1 MDETQKESNL
11 DYVNEIWNIADYV
24 RDVIPRADYNKVVLP
39 FALLRR
45 LECALEPTR
54 DAVCAALAEHEADWG
69 RESDNYC
76 QYSGKAFY
84 NVTKFRLNN
93 LGASDTYE
101 ALDSYINGFSKNARD
116 ILLKFELETTCKK
129 LQDKGMLYSV
139 CQKFASLP
147 FDSETVSDRDMSDI
161 YEHLIQRYG
170 DEIAEDA
177 EDFMTPKDVVR
188 LCIGMIFANDDELMS
203 SDTGIVR
210 TLYDQTCGTGGFITD
225 ALDLLNEWHEDKKM
239 KAPAVIVPYGEELSD
254 VTWAMGKANLLIRNV
269 SDTQKDVYDQ
279 TKDLSAH
286 IENGDTLSDDRF
298 EDVHFD
304 YCVSNPPYGK
314 KWEKEADEV
323 RSEAAHGFSGRFGA
337 GLPSISDGSMLFIQN
352 MVAHMKTADEGGSKG
367 GIVLSASP
375 LFNGDAGSGPSDI
388 RRWMFGMDIID
399 CIVKLPTDI
408 FFRTGINTYLWILN
422 TKKDASRQGMIQL
435 IDASDLGELRRKSL
449 GKKRKDISEEQMN
462 WIIQTY
468 IDGHDDGKSELL
480 PATDFMYRA
489 VTVQRPLKMVVTF
502 DLDKWDG
509 LFEIKAMQKLSD
521 GNRDILKRS
530 VAKYDGQTVKYNWF
544 VSHSSD
550 FRNELEKPE
559 VTNKQLQNAFIRVFG
574 VKTEDDDDI
583 VYDKNGRKVADPD
596 LKDTEKVPYTQDIND
611 YMEKEVYPY
620 VPDAWVDETVTD
632 EGVMGDHK
640 VGIVGTQISFDK
652 YFYHYE
658 APRDPAEIMGEI
670 RALEPEIE
678 DALKGVF
685 A

>member
-54 DAVCAALAEHEADWG
+54 DAVCAAVAEHEADWG

-352 MVAHMKTADEGGSKG
+352 MVAHMKTTDEGGSKG

-388 RRWMFGMDIID
+388 RRWLFGMDIVD

-422 TKKDASRQGMIQL
+422 TKKDESSKGMIQL

-640 VGIVGTQISFDK
+640 VGVVGTQISFDK

-658 APRDPAEIMGEI
+658 ALRDPAEIMGEI

>member
-1 MDETQKESNL
+1 MVGL
-11 DYVNEIWNIADYV
+11 
-24 RDVIPRADYNKVVLP
+24 
-39 FALLRR
+39 
-45 LECALEPTR
+45 
-54 DAVCAALAEHEADWG
+54 
-69 RESDNYC
+69 
-76 QYSGKAFY
+76 
-84 NVTKFRLNN
+84 
-93 LGASDTYE
+93 
-101 ALDSYINGFSKNARD
+101 
-116 ILLKFELETTCKK
+116 
-129 LQDKGMLYSV
+129 
-139 CQKFASLP
+139 
-147 FDSETVSDRDMSDI
+147 
-161 YEHLIQRYG
+161 
-170 DEIAEDA
+170 
-177 EDFMTPKDVVR
+177 
-188 LCIGMIFANDDELMS
+188 
-203 SDTGIVR
+203 
-210 TLYDQTCGTGGFITD
+210 DQTCGTGGFITD

-352 MVAHMKTADEGGSKG
+352 MVAHMKTTDEGGSKG

-375 LFNGDAGSGPSDI
+375 LFNGNAGSGPSDI
-388 RRWMFGMDIID
+388 RRWLFGMDIVD

-408 FFRTGINTYLWILN
+408 FFRTSINTYLWILN
-422 TKKDASRQGMIQL
+422 TKKDESRKGMIQL

-640 VGIVGTQISFDK
+640 VGVVGTQISFDK

-678 DALKGVF
+678 DTLKGVF